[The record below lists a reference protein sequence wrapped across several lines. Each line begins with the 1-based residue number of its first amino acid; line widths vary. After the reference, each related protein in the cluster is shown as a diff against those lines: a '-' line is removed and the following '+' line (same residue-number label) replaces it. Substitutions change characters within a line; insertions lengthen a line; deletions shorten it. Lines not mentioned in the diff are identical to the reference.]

1 MIKYSVDKYNFSI
14 KGVIHIGAHYGQEN
28 NIYED
33 LGVENRIFFEPLKSN
48 FKVLKENVSN
58 KYTLI
63 NKALGNEEKSIS
75 MFVEKENEGQSS
87 SILKPK
93 VHKTQYPWVKFEE
106 EEIVEMTT
114 LDRVNFDREKFNFIN
129 IDTQGYELEVFKGA
143 KETLKSIDYIISEI
157 NRDELYEGCA
167 QVNELEDFLYTYNF
181 KLVETNWGGGS
192 WGDGIFVKI
201 K

>member
-1 MIKYSVDKYNFSI
+1 MIRYSVNKYNFNI

-33 LGVENRIFFEPLKSN
+33 LGVENRMFFEPLKSN
-48 FKVLKENVSN
+48 FKVLKENVSD

-75 MFVEKENEGQSS
+75 MFVERENEGQSS

-93 VHKTQYPWVKFEE
+93 RVVTQYPWIKFEE

-114 LDRVNFDREKFNFIN
+114 LDRVNFNRGKFNFIN
-129 IDTQGYELEVFKGA
+129 IDTQGYELEVFRGA

-181 KLVETNWGGGS
+181 KLVETNWGEGS